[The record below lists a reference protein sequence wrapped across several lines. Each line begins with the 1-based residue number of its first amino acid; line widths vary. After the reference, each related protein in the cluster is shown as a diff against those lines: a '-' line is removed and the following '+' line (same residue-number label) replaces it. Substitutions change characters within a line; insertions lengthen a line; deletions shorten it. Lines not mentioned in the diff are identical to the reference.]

1 MVEEVGG
8 AGRERVASDPAP
20 VKTLDYG
27 ERGKVL
33 VYTDGEALAQAAAQ
47 SFVRA
52 VGEAVAARGLAH
64 VAFSGGSTP
73 KRMAELLAGQP
84 YCDQVPWAQIEF
96 AWGDERWVSLS
107 SPESNAG
114 VAQRTLLDH
123 VPVSPS
129 RVNPFPSPD
138 EIPDPK
144 LAASMFET
152 QLKMVSGTTDGAP
165 RLDLVFLGMGDDGH
179 TASLFPGTAAIH
191 EEDALVV
198 AHYVDKLAADRL
210 TFTPPLINA
219 GREVVFLVGGAG
231 KAEMLARVLEGPIDV
246 DELPSQVIRP
256 PDGSL
261 TWLVD
266 EGAAVKLTGVVS
278 A

>member
-1 MVEEVGG
+1 MVEQ
-8 AGRERVASDPAP
+8 AGSPAP
-20 VKTLDYG
+20 VRTLDYG
-27 ERGKVL
+27 ERGTVL
-33 VYTDGEALAQAAAQ
+33 VYKDGEALAHAAAQ
-47 SFVRA
+47 TFIRA
-52 VGEAVAARGLAH
+52 VGEATAARGLAY

-73 KRMAELLAGQP
+73 KRMAELLAEHP
-84 YCDQVPWAQIEF
+84 YRDQVPWAEIEF

-114 VAQRTLLDH
+114 VAQRTLLNH

-138 EIPDPK
+138 EISDPK

-152 QLKMVSGTTDGAP
+152 QLKIVFGVTDGAP
-165 RLDLVFLGMGDDGH
+165 RFDLIFLGMGDDGH

-191 EEDALVV
+191 EAEAMVA
-198 AHYVDKLAADRL
+198 AHYVDKLSVDRL
-210 TFTPPLINA
+210 TFTPPLLNA

-231 KAEMLARVLEGPIDV
+231 KADMLGRVLDGPIDI

-256 PDGSL
+256 TDGSL

-266 EGAAVKLTGVVS
+266 EAAAAKLTGPVS
-278 A
+278 T

>member
-1 MVEEVGG
+1 MSER
-8 AGRERVASDPAP
+8 AGEKAPER
-20 VKTLDYG
+20 TLDYG

-33 VYTDGEALAQAAAQ
+33 VYKDGETVAHAAAQ
-47 SFVRA
+47 TFIRA
-52 VGEAVAARGLAH
+52 MGEAVAARGLGY

-73 KRMAELLAGQP
+73 KRMAELLADHP
-84 YCDQVPWAQIEF
+84 YRDHVPWADIEF
-96 AWGDERWVSLS
+96 AWGDERWVPRS

-152 QLKMVSGTTDGAP
+152 QLKTVFGVTDDVP
-165 RLDLVFLGMGDDGH
+165 HFDLIFLGMGDDGH
-179 TASLFPGTAAIH
+179 TASLFPATAAVH
-191 EEDALVV
+191 ETDALVV
-198 AHYVDKLAADRL
+198 THYVDKLAADRL
-210 TFTPPLINA
+210 TFTPPLLNA

-231 KAEMLARVLEGPIDV
+231 KAETLAKVLDGPVDV
-246 DELPSQVIRP
+246 DTLPSQVIRP
-256 PDGSL
+256 SSGAL
-261 TWLVD
+261 IWLVD
-266 EGAAVKLTGVVS
+266 EAAAANLSGGVS

>member
-1 MVEEVGG
+1 MGEQ
-8 AGRERVASDPAP
+8 AGRTDQDGEPAP
-20 VKTLDYG
+20 VRTLDYG
-27 ERGKVL
+27 ERGTVL
-33 VYTDGEALAQAAAQ
+33 VYRDGDTLAHAAART
-47 SFVRA
+47 FVRA
-52 VGEAVAARGLAH
+52 MGEAVATRGLGY

-73 KRMAELLAGQP
+73 KRMAELLAEHP
-84 YCDQVPWAQIEF
+84 YRDQVAWANIEF
-96 AWGDERWVSLS
+96 AWGDERWVPLA

-114 VAQRTLLDH
+114 VARRTLLDH

-129 RVNPFPSPD
+129 RVNPFPSP
-138 EIPDPK
+138 EEVPDPG

-152 QLKMVSGTTDGAP
+152 QLKTVFGTTEGAP
-165 RLDLVFLGMGDDGH
+165 QFDLIFLGMGDDGH

-210 TFTPPLINA
+210 TFTPPLLNA
-219 GREVVFLVGGAG
+219 GREIVFLAAGAG
-231 KAEMLARVLEGPIDV
+231 KATMLAKVLEGPVDV
-246 DELPSQVIRP
+246 DALPSQVIRP
-256 PDGSL
+256 DRGAL

-266 EGAAVKLTGVVS
+266 EAAAANLTGGVS

>member
-1 MVEEVGG
+1 VT
-8 AGRERVASDPAP
+8 SDPSP

-27 ERGKVL
+27 VRGKVL
-33 VYTDGEALAQAAAQ
+33 IYKDGEALAHAAAQ
-47 SFVRA
+47 TFVRA

-64 VAFSGGSTP
+64 VAFSGGTTP
-73 KRMAELLAGQP
+73 KRMAELLAGHP
-84 YCDQVPWAQIEF
+84 YRDQVPWANIEF

-165 RLDLVFLGMGDDGH
+165 RFDLVFLGMGDDGH
-179 TASLFPGTAAIH
+179 TASLFPGTAAIQ

-198 AHYVDKLAADRL
+198 SQYVDKLEADRL

-219 GREVVFLVGGAG
+219 GREIVFLVGGAG
-231 KAEMLARVLEGPIDV
+231 KAETLARVLDGPIDV
-246 DELPSQVIRP
+246 ETLPSQAIRP
-256 PDGSL
+256 TDGSL

-266 EGAAVKLTGVVS
+266 EAAAAKLTGAVCP
-278 A
+278 